1 MSKPESRYSFDVP
14 NICINFA
21 TLNED
26 DAHNADSW
34 FDEKANLENVPPAEN
49 LAKVSHFSP
58 ASSKP
63 DVILSSV
70 PSQEV
75 AMSESNGE
83 AECAQGN
90 TVPQNI
96 VGSLATWRAAAPAEA
111 PQRPGR
117 RLATKQGKTQQRKQP
132 GRIKAKEIANAL
144 DNKEDVPP
152 LKKMRLYVIQV
163 LLFRAGKK
171 DTLWKDSGSREKATE
186 ASTKKEPLQDP
197 DLSPGRGKS
206 KQTMPCTPT
215 MLKRT
220 KPPSKLKSTEEQEV
234 EKMQQLQQ
242 EVMELRKK
250 NEESLKAAIAGAGQ
264 PMKKPVGQVT
274 KPIDFHFCTETRIK
288 QNVESQPANEYKEL
302 DFAAVLRKH
311 PPSPVRMPKGHTV
324 PKPFNLSQG
333 NKRKLE
339 EATTEYVSFAEQVEA
354 FQKRTPPRYHLR
366 SRKSEEGSV
375 SRKPVKAR
383 LTHPKTPVL
392 RTKQRLRPVTCKT
405 AAELEEEEVEKIQ
418 QYKFKAREI
427 NHKIFESGPLLPSKP
442 PVKKLTQPIGFQLEI
457 EKRIQERE
465 SKKQQEEERFE
476 FHSRPCPTKI
486 LEDVVGV
493 PEKKALPVTV
503 PKSPAFTLRSR
514 TRVSGREEEKEKEEV
529 AVIKANPMPHYGVP
543 FKPKMPEQRHVEV
556 CPFSF
561 DARDRERQIQKE
573 KKIEELQKEEVPKF
587 KALPLPYFDQ
597 VKLPEKKVKTP
608 TQPEPFHLQVDERG
622 AAKLQSW
629 KQQLK
634 EDMKRQKEAACFKA
648 RPNTVMYQEPF
659 VPKKEHKMLSGTVAS
674 TCYVGLADSS
684 QLMQLSDVSPNH
696 PCQEEALQREASI
709 DICAALL
716 YLTVFETMLSPLFLN
731 LESLSGSVVPESFEL
746 ATERRAKERQE
757 FEKRLADAEALRE
770 RHEEQIRQQQ
780 EEREKEEVAKLRQ
793 EMVSEL
799 FLSKG
804 YKVHKANPIR
814 KYRSLEV
821 KPSHQPLTM
830 PKSPNFSDRFRC

>member
-1 MSKPESRYSFDVP
+1 SRYSFDVP
-14 NICINFA
+14 NICIDFA

-26 DAHNADSW
+26 DVHNADSW
-34 FDEKANLENVPPAEN
+34 FDQKANLENVPPAEN
-49 LAKVSHFSP
+49 LAKVSHCSP
-58 ASSKP
+58 ACSKP
-63 DVILSSV
+63 DVILS
-70 PSQEV
+70 QEV
-75 AMSESNGE
+75 AMSKLACDGE

-90 TVPQNI
+90 AVPQNI
-96 VGSLATWRAAAPAEA
+96 VGSLAMWRAAAPAEA
-111 PQRPGR
+111 PHRPGR

-132 GRIKAKEIANAL
+132 GRIKAESNANAL

-152 LKKMRLYVIQV
+152 LKKMRL
-163 LLFRAGKK
+163 
-171 DTLWKDSGSREKATE
+171 SGSREKVTE
-186 ASTKKEPLQDP
+186 AAIKREPLQDP

-206 KQTMPCTPT
+206 KQAMPSTPT

-220 KPPSKLKSTEEQEV
+220 KPSSKPKSTEEQEL

-264 PMKKPVGQVT
+264 PMKRPVGQVT
-274 KPIDFHFCTETRIK
+274 KTIDFHFCTEKRIK
-288 QNVESQPANEYKEL
+288 QNVESQPGNEYKEL

-339 EATTEYVSFAEQVEA
+339 EPTTEYVSFAEQVEA

-405 AAELEEEEVEKIQ
+405 AAELEAEEVEKIQ
-418 QYKFKAREI
+418 QYKFKAREF
-427 NHKIFESGPLLPSKP
+427 NPKILEGGPLLPKKP
-442 PVKKLTQPIGFQLEI
+442 AVKELTQPIGFQLEI

-529 AVIKANPMPHYGVP
+529 AVIKANPMPHFGVP

-608 TQPEPFHLQVDERG
+608 TRPEPFHLQVDERG

-634 EDMKRQKEAACFKA
+634 EDLKKQKEAACFKA

-659 VPKKEHKMLSGTVAS
+659 VPKKEHKML
-674 TCYVGLADSS
+674 
-684 QLMQLSDVSPNH
+684 P
-696 PCQEEALQREASI
+696 
-709 DICAALL
+709 
-716 YLTVFETMLSPLFLN
+716 
-731 LESLSGSVVPESFEL
+731 ESLSGSVVPESFEL

-757 FEKRLADAEALRE
+757 FEKRLADAEALKE
-770 RHEEQIRQQQ
+770 KYEEQIRQQQ

-793 EMVSEL
+793 EMV
-799 FLSKG
+799 
-804 YKVHKANPIR
+804 HKANPIR

-821 KPSHQPLTM
+821 KCSHQPLTM

>member
-1 MSKPESRYSFDVP
+1 MSKPDSRYSFDVP
-14 NICINFA
+14 NICIDFA

-26 DAHNADSW
+26 DVHNADSW
-34 FDEKANLENVPPAEN
+34 FDQKANLENIPPAEN
-49 LAKVSHFSP
+49 LDKVSHCNSAF
-58 ASSKP
+58 SKP

-75 AMSESNGE
+75 AMSERDGE

-90 TVPQNI
+90 AVPQNI

-117 RLATKQGKTQQRKQP
+117 RPATKQGKTQQCKQP
-132 GRIKAKEIANAL
+132 GRIKAERIANAP

-152 LKKMRLYVIQV
+152 LKKMRISLR
-163 LLFRAGKK
+163 LLGKAV
-171 DTLWKDSGSREKATE
+171 WSISGPGMSSGSREKVTE
-186 ASTKKEPLQDP
+186 ASTETEPLQDP
-197 DLSPGRGKS
+197 DLSQERGKS
-206 KQTMPCTPT
+206 KLTMPSTPT

-220 KPPSKLKSTEEQEV
+220 KPGKLKSTEEQEL

-264 PMKKPVGQVT
+264 PTKRPVGQVT
-274 KPIDFHFCTETRIK
+274 KPIDFHFCTENRIK
-288 QNVESQPANEYKEL
+288 QNVESQPGNEYKEL

-311 PPSPVRMPKGHTV
+311 PPSPVRMPKGPTV

-333 NKRKLE
+333 KKRKLE
-339 EATTEYVSFAEQVEA
+339 ETTTEYVSFAEQVEA

-375 SRKPVKAR
+375 SKKPVKAQ

-405 AAELEEEEVEKIQ
+405 AADLEAEEIEKIQ
-418 QYKFKAREI
+418 QYKFKAREV
-427 NHKIFESGPLLPSKP
+427 NPKIFEGGPLLPKKP
-442 PVKKLTQPIGFQLEI
+442 SVKELTQPIGFQLEI

-465 SKKQQEEERFE
+465 SKKQQEEEHFE

-493 PEKKALPVTV
+493 PEKKTLPVTV

-514 TRVSGREEEKEKEEV
+514 TRVSGREERKEKEEA

-634 EDMKRQKEAACFKA
+634 EDLQRQKEAACFKA

-659 VPKKEHKMLSGTVAS
+659 VPKKEHKMLS
-674 TCYVGLADSS
+674 
-684 QLMQLSDVSPNH
+684 
-696 PCQEEALQREASI
+696 
-709 DICAALL
+709 
-716 YLTVFETMLSPLFLN
+716 
-731 LESLSGSVVPESFEL
+731 ESLSGSVVPESFEL

-770 RHEEQIRQQQ
+770 RYEEQIRQQQ

-793 EMVSEL
+793 EMV
-799 FLSKG
+799 
-804 YKVHKANPIR
+804 HKANPIR
-814 KYRSLEV
+814 KYRSVEV
-821 KPSHQPLTM
+821 KPSDQPLTM

>member
-14 NICINFA
+14 NVCIDFA

-26 DAHNADSW
+26 DVHNADSW
-34 FDEKANLENVPPAEN
+34 FDQKANLENVPPAEN
-49 LAKVSHFSP
+49 LVSPCNP
-58 ASSKP
+58 AFSKP

-75 AMSESNGE
+75 AMSKSGDE

-90 TVPQNI
+90 AVPENI

-117 RLATKQGKTQQRKQP
+117 RLAKQGKTQQHKQP
-132 GRIKAKEIANAL
+132 GRIKAERIANAL
-144 DNKEDVPP
+144 ENKEDVPP
-152 LKKMRLYVIQV
+152 LKKMRI
-163 LLFRAGKK
+163 
-171 DTLWKDSGSREKATE
+171 SGSREKVTE
-186 ASTKKEPLQDP
+186 ASTKREPLQDP
-197 DLSPGRGKS
+197 DLSPGKGKS
-206 KQTMPCTPT
+206 KLTMPSTPT

-220 KPPSKLKSTEEQEV
+220 KPSSKPKSTEEQEL

-242 EVMELRKK
+242 EVVELRKK
-250 NEESLKAAIAGAGQ
+250 NEESLKVAIAGAGQ
-264 PMKKPVGQVT
+264 PVKRPPYQTTKPV
-274 KPIDFHFCTETRIK
+274 DFHFCTENRIK
-288 QNVESQPANEYKEL
+288 QNVESQPGNEYKEV
-302 DFAAVLRKH
+302 DFAAILRKH
-311 PPSPVRMPKGHTV
+311 PPSPVRMPKGRTV

-375 SRKPVKAR
+375 SKKPVKAR
-383 LTHPKTPVL
+383 LTQAKTPVL

-405 AAELEEEEVEKIQ
+405 AAELEAEEVEKIQ
-418 QYKFKAREI
+418 QYKFKAREV
-427 NHKIFESGPLLPSKP
+427 NHKIFESGALLPKKP
-442 PVKKLTQPIGFQLEI
+442 PAKELTHPIGFQLEI

-465 SKKQQEEERFE
+465 SKKQQEEERYE

-514 TRVSGREEEKEKEEV
+514 TRMSNREEEKEKEEV

-543 FKPKMPEQRHVEV
+543 FKPKLPEQRHVVEV

-587 KALPLPYFDQ
+587 KALPLPYFDE
-597 VKLPEKKVKTP
+597 VKLPEKKVKAP

-629 KQQLK
+629 KQQLE
-634 EDMKRQKEAACFKA
+634 EDLKRQKEAACFKA

-659 VPKKEHKMLSGTVAS
+659 VPKIEHKMLS
-674 TCYVGLADSS
+674 
-684 QLMQLSDVSPNH
+684 
-696 PCQEEALQREASI
+696 
-709 DICAALL
+709 
-716 YLTVFETMLSPLFLN
+716 
-731 LESLSGSVVPESFEL
+731 VPESFEL

-770 RHEEQIRQQQ
+770 RYEEQIRQQQ
-780 EEREKEEVAKLRQ
+780 EEREKEEIAKLRQ
-793 EMVSEL
+793 EMV
-799 FLSKG
+799 
-804 YKVHKANPIR
+804 HKANPIR
-814 KYRSLEV
+814 RYRSVEV
-821 KPSHQPLTM
+821 KSSDQPLTTPVS
-830 PKSPNFSDRFRC
+830 PKFSDRFRC

>member
-1 MSKPESRYSFDVP
+1 SRYSFDVP

-26 DAHNADSW
+26 DVHNADSW
-34 FDEKANLENVPPAEN
+34 FDQKADLENVPPAEN
-49 LAKVSHFSP
+49 LAGVSHCSP
-58 ASSKP
+58 AFSKP

-70 PSQEV
+70 SSQEV
-75 AMSESNGE
+75 AISKLACDGE

-90 TVPQNI
+90 AVPQNI
-96 VGSLATWRAAAPAEA
+96 IGSLATWRAAAPAEA

-117 RLATKQGKTQQRKQP
+117 KLATKQGKTQQRKQP
-132 GRIKAKEIANAL
+132 GRIKAERTANTL

-152 LKKMRLYVIQV
+152 LKKMRI
-163 LLFRAGKK
+163 
-171 DTLWKDSGSREKATE
+171 SGSREKVTE
-186 ASTKKEPLQDP
+186 EARKSEPLQDP
-197 DLSPGRGKS
+197 DLSPGKGKS
-206 KQTMPCTPT
+206 KLTMPSTPT

-220 KPPSKLKSTEEQEV
+220 KPSSKPKSTEEQEL

-264 PMKKPVGQVT
+264 PMKRPVGQVT
-274 KPIDFHFCTETRIK
+274 KPIDFHFCTENRIK
-288 QNVESQPANEYKEL
+288 QNVESQPGNEYKEL

-311 PPSPVRMPKGHTV
+311 PPSPVRMPKGPTV

-333 NKRKLE
+333 NKRKFE

-375 SRKPVKAR
+375 SKKPVKAR

-405 AAELEEEEVEKIQ
+405 AAELEAEEIEKIQ
-418 QYKFKAREI
+418 QYKFKAREL
-427 NHKIFESGPLLPSKP
+427 NHKIFEGGPLLPKKP
-442 PVKKLTQPIGFQLEI
+442 SVKELTQPIGFQLEI

-573 KKIEELQKEEVPKF
+573 KKIEELQKEEMPKF
-587 KALPLPYFDQ
+587 KALPLPFFDE

-634 EDMKRQKEAACFKA
+634 EDLKRQKEAACFKA
-648 RPNTVMYQEPF
+648 RPNTVVYQEPF
-659 VPKKEHKMLSGTVAS
+659 VPKKEHKLLS
-674 TCYVGLADSS
+674 
-684 QLMQLSDVSPNH
+684 
-696 PCQEEALQREASI
+696 
-709 DICAALL
+709 
-716 YLTVFETMLSPLFLN
+716 
-731 LESLSGSVVPESFEL
+731 ESLSGSVVPESFEL

-770 RHEEQIRQQQ
+770 KYEEQIRQQQ

-793 EMVSEL
+793 EMV
-799 FLSKG
+799 
-804 YKVHKANPIR
+804 HKANPIR
-814 KYRSLEV
+814 KYRSVEV
-821 KPSHQPLTM
+821 KPSDQPLTM

>member
-14 NICINFA
+14 NICIDFA

-26 DAHNADSW
+26 DVHNTDSW

-49 LAKVSHFSP
+49 LAKVSHCSP
-58 ASSKP
+58 ALSKP
-63 DVILSSV
+63 DVVLSSV

-75 AMSESNGE
+75 AMSENDGE

-90 TVPQNI
+90 AVPQNI
-96 VGSLATWRAAAPAEA
+96 IGSLATWRAAAPAEA

-132 GRIKAKEIANAL
+132 GRIKAERIANAL
-144 DNKEDVPP
+144 ENKEDVPP
-152 LKKMRLYVIQV
+152 LKKMRL
-163 LLFRAGKK
+163 
-171 DTLWKDSGSREKATE
+171 SGSREKVTE
-186 ASTKKEPLQDP
+186 TSTKKEPLQDP

-206 KQTMPCTPT
+206 KQTVPSTPT

-220 KPPSKLKSTEEQEV
+220 KPSSKAKSTEEQEL

-264 PMKKPVGQVT
+264 PVKKPVGQVT
-274 KPIDFHFCTETRIK
+274 KPINFHFCTENRIK
-288 QNVESQPANEYKEL
+288 QNAESQPGNEYKEL

-333 NKRKLE
+333 NKRKHE

-375 SRKPVKAR
+375 SKKPVKAGP
-383 LTHPKTPVL
+383 THPKTPVL
-392 RTKQRLRPVTCKT
+392 RTKQRSRPVTCKT
-405 AAELEEEEVEKIQ
+405 AAELEAEEIEKIQ
-418 QYKFKAREI
+418 QFKFKAREV
-427 NHKIFESGPLLPSKP
+427 NHKIFEGGPLLPKKP

-465 SKKQQEEERFE
+465 SKKQQDEERFQ

-493 PEKKALPVTV
+493 PEKKALPLTV
-503 PKSPAFTLRSR
+503 AKSPAFSLRSR

-587 KALPLPYFDQ
+587 KALPLPYFDE
-597 VKLPEKKVKTP
+597 VKLPEKKVKSA

-629 KQQLK
+629 KQQLE
-634 EDMKRQKEAACFKA
+634 EDLKKQKEAAYFKA
-648 RPNTVMYQEPF
+648 RPNTVVYQEPF
-659 VPKKEHKMLSGTVAS
+659 VPKKEHRMLS
-674 TCYVGLADSS
+674 
-684 QLMQLSDVSPNH
+684 
-696 PCQEEALQREASI
+696 
-709 DICAALL
+709 
-716 YLTVFETMLSPLFLN
+716 
-731 LESLSGSVVPESFEL
+731 ESLSGSVVPESFEL
-746 ATERRAKERQE
+746 ATERRARERQE
-757 FEKRLADAEALRE
+757 FEKRLADAEALKE
-770 RHEEQIRQQQ
+770 RYEEQIRQEQ

-793 EMVSEL
+793 EMV
-799 FLSKG
+799 
-804 YKVHKANPIR
+804 HKANPIR

-821 KPSHQPLTM
+821 KSSHQPLTV

>member
-14 NICINFA
+14 NICIDFA

-26 DAHNADSW
+26 DVHNADSW
-34 FDEKANLENVPPAEN
+34 FDQKANLENVPPAEN
-49 LAKVSHFSP
+49 LAEVSHCSP
-58 ASSKP
+58 AFSKP
-63 DVILSSV
+63 DVILSSA

-75 AMSESNGE
+75 VMSESNGE

-117 RLATKQGKTQQRKQP
+117 KLATKQGKTQQCKKP
-132 GRIKAKEIANAL
+132 GRIKAERITNSL

-152 LKKMRLYVIQV
+152 LKKMRI
-163 LLFRAGKK
+163 
-171 DTLWKDSGSREKATE
+171 SGSREKVTE
-186 ASTKKEPLQDP
+186 ASTKSEPLQDP
-197 DLSPGRGKS
+197 DLSPERGKS
-206 KQTMPCTPT
+206 KLAMPSTPAV
-215 MLKRT
+215 LKRT
-220 KPPSKLKSTEEQEV
+220 KPSSKLKSTEEQEL

-264 PMKKPVGQVT
+264 PMKRPVGQAT
-274 KPIDFHFCTETRIK
+274 KPIDFHFCTENRIK
-288 QNVESQPANEYKEL
+288 QNVESQPGNEYKEL

-311 PPSPVRMPKGHTV
+311 PPSPVRKPKGPTV

-339 EATTEYVSFAEQVEA
+339 ETATEYVSFAEQVEA

-375 SRKPVKAR
+375 SKKPLKAQ

-405 AAELEEEEVEKIQ
+405 AAELEAEEIEKIQ
-418 QYKFKAREI
+418 QYKFKAREL
-427 NHKIFESGPLLPSKP
+427 NHKIFEGGPVLPKKP
-442 PVKKLTQPIGFQLEI
+442 SVKELTQPIGFQLEI
-457 EKRIQERE
+457 EKRIQDRE
-465 SKKQQEEERFE
+465 SKKQQEEEHFE

-486 LEDVVGV
+486 LENVVGV

-514 TRVSGREEEKEKEEV
+514 TRVSGREEEKEKEEM

-556 CPFSF
+556 RPFSF

-587 KALPLPYFDQ
+587 KALPLPFFDQ

-634 EDMKRQKEAACFKA
+634 EDLKRQKEAACFKA

-659 VPKKEHKMLSGTVAS
+659 VPKKEHKMLS
-674 TCYVGLADSS
+674 
-684 QLMQLSDVSPNH
+684 
-696 PCQEEALQREASI
+696 
-709 DICAALL
+709 
-716 YLTVFETMLSPLFLN
+716 
-731 LESLSGSVVPESFEL
+731 ESLSGSVVPESFEL

-770 RHEEQIRQQQ
+770 EYEERIRQQQ

-793 EMVSEL
+793 EM
-799 FLSKG
+799 
-804 YKVHKANPIR
+804 
-814 KYRSLEV
+814 
-821 KPSHQPLTM
+821 SH
-830 PKSPNFSDRFRC
+830 FSDFADSPVSLS

>member
-1 MSKPESRYSFDVP
+1 SRYSFDVP

-26 DAHNADSW
+26 DVHNADSW
-34 FDEKANLENVPPAEN
+34 FDQKANLENIPPAEN
-49 LAKVSHFSP
+49 LAEVSHCSP
-58 ASSKP
+58 AFSKP

-70 PSQEV
+70 PSQEA
-75 AMSESNGE
+75 AMSKLACDGE

-90 TVPQNI
+90 VVPQNI

-117 RLATKQGKTQQRKQP
+117 KLATKQGKTQQRKQP
-132 GRIKAKEIANAL
+132 GRIKAERIANSL

-152 LKKMRLYVIQV
+152 LKKMRI
-163 LLFRAGKK
+163 
-171 DTLWKDSGSREKATE
+171 SGSREKVTE
-186 ASTKKEPLQDP
+186 VSTKSEPLQDP

-206 KQTMPCTPT
+206 KLTMPSTPT

-220 KPPSKLKSTEEQEV
+220 KPSNKAKSTEEQEL

-264 PMKKPVGQVT
+264 PMKRPVGQVT
-274 KPIDFHFCTETRIK
+274 KPVDFHFCTENRIK
-288 QNVESQPANEYKEL
+288 QNVESQPGNEYKEL
-302 DFAAVLRKH
+302 DFTAVLRKH
-311 PPSPVRMPKGHTV
+311 PPSPVRMPKGPTV

-339 EATTEYVSFAEQVEA
+339 ETATEYVSFAEQVEA

-375 SRKPVKAR
+375 SKKPAKAR

-405 AAELEEEEVEKIQ
+405 AAELEAEEIEKIQ
-418 QYKFKAREI
+418 QYKFKAREL
-427 NHKIFESGPLLPSKP
+427 NHKIFEGGPLLPKKP
-442 PVKKLTQPIGFQLEI
+442 PVKELTQPIGFQLEI

-493 PEKKALPVTV
+493 PEKKALPLTV
-503 PKSPAFTLRSR
+503 AKSPAFTLRSR
-514 TRVSGREEEKEKEEV
+514 TRVSGKKEEKEKEEV

-597 VKLPEKKVKTP
+597 VKLPEKKIKTP

-634 EDMKRQKEAACFKA
+634 EDLKRQKEAACFKA

-659 VPKKEHKMLSGTVAS
+659 VPKKEHKMLS
-674 TCYVGLADSS
+674 
-684 QLMQLSDVSPNH
+684 
-696 PCQEEALQREASI
+696 
-709 DICAALL
+709 
-716 YLTVFETMLSPLFLN
+716 
-731 LESLSGSVVPESFEL
+731 ESLSGSVVPESFEL

-770 RHEEQIRQQQ
+770 KYEEQIRQQQ

-793 EMVSEL
+793 EMV
-799 FLSKG
+799 
-804 YKVHKANPIR
+804 HKANPIR
-814 KYRSLEV
+814 KYRSVEV
-821 KPSHQPLTM
+821 KPSDQPLTM

>member
-1 MSKPESRYSFDVP
+1 MAGGSRSPAGSRYRSSRPVPYGGGCSSGDSGDSVAVKMSKPDSRYSFDVP
-14 NICINFA
+14 NICIDFA

-26 DAHNADSW
+26 DVHNADSW
-34 FDEKANLENVPPAEN
+34 FDQKANLENIPPAEN
-49 LAKVSHFSP
+49 LDKVSHCNSAF
-58 ASSKP
+58 SKP

-75 AMSESNGE
+75 AMSERDGE

-90 TVPQNI
+90 AVPQNI

-111 PQRPGR
+111 PQR
-117 RLATKQGKTQQRKQP
+117 
-132 GRIKAKEIANAL
+132 
-144 DNKEDVPP
+144 
-152 LKKMRLYVIQV
+152 
-163 LLFRAGKK
+163 
-171 DTLWKDSGSREKATE
+171 
-186 ASTKKEPLQDP
+186 
-197 DLSPGRGKS
+197 
-206 KQTMPCTPT
+206 
-215 MLKRT
+215 RT
-220 KPPSKLKSTEEQEV
+220 KPGKLKSTEEQEL

-264 PMKKPVGQVT
+264 PTKRPVGQVT
-274 KPIDFHFCTETRIK
+274 KPIDFHFCTENRIK
-288 QNVESQPANEYKEL
+288 QNVESQPGNEYKEL

-311 PPSPVRMPKGHTV
+311 PPSPVRMPKGPTV

-333 NKRKLE
+333 KKRKLE
-339 EATTEYVSFAEQVEA
+339 ETTTEYVSFAEQVEA

-375 SRKPVKAR
+375 SKKPVKAQ

-405 AAELEEEEVEKIQ
+405 AADLEAEEIEKIQ
-418 QYKFKAREI
+418 QYKFKAREV
-427 NHKIFESGPLLPSKP
+427 NPKIFEGGPLLPKKP
-442 PVKKLTQPIGFQLEI
+442 SVKELTQPIGFQLEI

-465 SKKQQEEERFE
+465 SKKQQEEEHFE

-493 PEKKALPVTV
+493 PEKKTLPVTV

-514 TRVSGREEEKEKEEV
+514 TRVSGREERKEKEEA

-634 EDMKRQKEAACFKA
+634 EDLQRQKEAACFKA

-659 VPKKEHKMLSGTVAS
+659 VPKKEHKMLS
-674 TCYVGLADSS
+674 
-684 QLMQLSDVSPNH
+684 
-696 PCQEEALQREASI
+696 
-709 DICAALL
+709 
-716 YLTVFETMLSPLFLN
+716 
-731 LESLSGSVVPESFEL
+731 ESLSGSVVPESFEL

-770 RHEEQIRQQQ
+770 RYEEQIRQQQ

-793 EMVSEL
+793 EMV
-799 FLSKG
+799 
-804 YKVHKANPIR
+804 HKANPIR
-814 KYRSLEV
+814 KYRSVEV
-821 KPSHQPLTM
+821 KPSDQPLTM

>member
-14 NICINFA
+14 NICIDFA

-26 DAHNADSW
+26 DVHNADSW
-34 FDEKANLENVPPAEN
+34 FDQKANLENVPPAEN
-49 LAKVSHFSP
+49 LVSPCSP
-58 ASSKP
+58 AFSKP

-75 AMSESNGE
+75 VMSKSGDE

-90 TVPQNI
+90 AVPENI

-117 RLATKQGKTQQRKQP
+117 RLAKQGKTQQHKQP
-132 GRIKAKEIANAL
+132 GRIKAERIANAL
-144 DNKEDVPP
+144 ENKEDVPP
-152 LKKMRLYVIQV
+152 LKKMRI
-163 LLFRAGKK
+163 
-171 DTLWKDSGSREKATE
+171 SGSREKVTE
-186 ASTKKEPLQDP
+186 ASTKREPLQDP
-197 DLSPGRGKS
+197 DLSPGKGKS
-206 KQTMPCTPT
+206 KLTVTSTPT
-215 MLKRT
+215 VLKRT
-220 KPPSKLKSTEEQEV
+220 KPSSKPKSTEEQEL

-242 EVMELRKK
+242 EVVELRKK
-250 NEESLKAAIAGAGQ
+250 NEESLKVAIAGAGQ
-264 PMKKPVGQVT
+264 PVKRPACQATKPV
-274 KPIDFHFCTETRIK
+274 DFHFCTENRIK
-288 QNVESQPANEYKEL
+288 QNVESQPGNEYKEV
-302 DFAAVLRKH
+302 DFAAILRKH
-311 PPSPVRMPKGHTV
+311 PPSPVRMPKGRTV

-333 NKRKLE
+333 SKRKLE

-375 SRKPVKAR
+375 SKKPVKAR
-383 LTHPKTPVL
+383 LTQAKTPVL

-405 AAELEEEEVEKIQ
+405 AAELEAEEVEKIQ
-418 QYKFKAREI
+418 QYKFKAREV
-427 NHKIFESGPLLPSKP
+427 NYKIFEGGPLLP
-442 PVKKLTQPIGFQLEI
+442 KKLPAKELTQPIGFQLEI

-465 SKKQQEEERFE
+465 SKKQQEEERYE

-514 TRVSGREEEKEKEEV
+514 TRVSSREGEKEKEEV

-543 FKPKMPEQRHVEV
+543 FKPKLPEQRHVVEV

-587 KALPLPYFDQ
+587 KALPLPYFDE
-597 VKLPEKKVKTP
+597 VKLPEKKVKAP

-629 KQQLK
+629 KQQLE
-634 EDMKRQKEAACFKA
+634 EDLKRQKEAACFKA

-659 VPKKEHKMLSGTVAS
+659 VPKIEHKMLS
-674 TCYVGLADSS
+674 
-684 QLMQLSDVSPNH
+684 
-696 PCQEEALQREASI
+696 
-709 DICAALL
+709 
-716 YLTVFETMLSPLFLN
+716 
-731 LESLSGSVVPESFEL
+731 VPESFEL

-770 RHEEQIRQQQ
+770 RYEEQIRQQQ
-780 EEREKEEVAKLRQ
+780 EEREKEEIAKLRQ
-793 EMVSEL
+793 EMV
-799 FLSKG
+799 
-804 YKVHKANPIR
+804 HKANPIR
-814 KYRSLEV
+814 RYRSVEV
-821 KPSHQPLTM
+821 KSSDQPLTTPVS
-830 PKSPNFSDRFRC
+830 PKFSDRFRC